1 MKEGTSVERG
11 EGTRNGRKE
20 EERIE
25 KRSERLKEIG
35 K

>member
-11 EGTRNGRKE
+11 KGTRNGRKE
-20 EERIE
+20 EERKE
-25 KRSERLKEIG
+25 ERSERLKEID